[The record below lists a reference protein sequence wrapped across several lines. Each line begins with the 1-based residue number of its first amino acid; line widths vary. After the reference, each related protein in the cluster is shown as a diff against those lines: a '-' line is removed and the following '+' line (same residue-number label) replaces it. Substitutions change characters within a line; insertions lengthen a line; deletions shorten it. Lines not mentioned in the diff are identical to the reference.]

1 LIDRL
6 QQIMELRKLLSRI
19 SISLANAA
27 RHANNLSGRHFGVK
41 AMNVLIVDDHPMML
55 EYLSGAVGKALPDA
69 VVRTAEDLKTA
80 LERAREVEPALV
92 LVDLGLPGC
101 GGIDSVLQFRSA
113 FPNVPTVVVSAND
126 DTLSVRGALAVG
138 AAGFIPKS
146 SSPTVVVGAL
156 RLIAGGGRY
165 IPPEALA
172 ATPADKKT
180 AAQPEELLTERQRDV
195 LARMLKGSSNAQI
208 ATELNITE
216 GTAKQ
221 HAHAVYAAFGV
232 SSRAD
237 LILAASGRY
246 RRTG

>member
-1 LIDRL
+1 
-6 QQIMELRKLLSRI
+6 
-19 SISLANAA
+19 
-27 RHANNLSGRHFGVK
+27 
-41 AMNVLIVDDHPMML
+41 MNVLIVDDHPMML

-69 VVRTAEDLKTA
+69 VVHTAGNLATA
-80 LERAREVEPALV
+80 LERAREVNPALV

-101 GGIDSVLQFRSA
+101 GGIDSVLQFRTA
-113 FPNVPTVVVSAND
+113 FPHVPTVVVSAND
-126 DTLSVRGALAVG
+126 DYLSVRGALAVG

-165 IPPEALA
+165 IPPEALQA
-172 ATPADKKT
+172 RPADKG
-180 AAQPEELLTERQRDV
+180 AVEPADILTDRQRDV
-195 LARMLKGSSNAQI
+195 LARMLNGRSNAQI
-208 ATELNITE
+208 AKELDISE

>member
-1 LIDRL
+1 
-6 QQIMELRKLLSRI
+6 
-19 SISLANAA
+19 
-27 RHANNLSGRHFGVK
+27 
-41 AMNVLIVDDHPMML
+41 MNVLIVDDHPMML
-55 EYLSGAVGKALPDA
+55 EYLTGAVGKALPDA
-69 VVRTAEDLKTA
+69 VVRTASDLQTA
-80 LERAREVEPALV
+80 LERAREIEPALV

-101 GGIDSVLQFRSA
+101 GGIDSVMQFRSA
-113 FPNVPTVVVSAND
+113 FPHVPTVVVSAND

-146 SSPTVVVGAL
+146 SSPTVVVSAL

-165 IPPEALA
+165 IPPEALK
-172 ATPADKKT
+172 PAPGVQKHDSEP
-180 AAQPEELLTERQRDV
+180 QELLTDRQRDV
-195 LARMLKGSSNAQI
+195 LARMLKGYSNAQI
-208 ATELNITE
+208 AKELDITE

-237 LILAASGRY
+237 LILAAQGKY

>member
-1 LIDRL
+1 
-6 QQIMELRKLLSRI
+6 
-19 SISLANAA
+19 
-27 RHANNLSGRHFGVK
+27 
-41 AMNVLIVDDHPMML
+41 MNVLIVDDHPMML

-69 VVRTAEDLKTA
+69 VVRTAGDLQTA
-80 LERAREVEPALV
+80 LERAREIEPALV

-101 GGIDSVLQFRSA
+101 GGIDSVLQFRTAYPS
-113 FPNVPTVVVSAND
+113 VPIVVVSAND
-126 DTLSVRGALAVG
+126 DYLSVRGALAVG

-146 SSPTVVVGAL
+146 SSPTVVVDAL

-165 IPPEALA
+165 IPPEALEPGPDHHVALDPEA
-172 ATPADKKT
+172 A
-180 AAQPEELLTERQRDV
+180 LTDRQRDV
-195 LARMLKGSSNAQI
+195 LARMLNGRNNAQI
-208 ATELNITE
+208 AKELDISE

>member
-1 LIDRL
+1 
-6 QQIMELRKLLSRI
+6 
-19 SISLANAA
+19 
-27 RHANNLSGRHFGVK
+27 
-41 AMNVLIVDDHPMML
+41 MNVLIVDDHPMVL

-69 VVRTAEDLKTA
+69 VVHTAGDLATA
-80 LERAREVEPALV
+80 LERARELNPALV

-101 GGIDSVLQFRSA
+101 GGIDSVLQFRTA

-126 DTLSVRGALAVG
+126 DYLSVRGALAVG

-165 IPPEALA
+165 IPPEALEVGA
-172 ATPADKKT
+172 APRGARD
-180 AAQPEELLTERQRDV
+180 PEESLTDRQRDV
-195 LARMLKGSSNAQI
+195 LARMLKGRSNAQI
-208 ATELNITE
+208 AKELDITE

-221 HAHAVYAAFGV
+221 HVHAVYSAFSV

>member
-1 LIDRL
+1 
-6 QQIMELRKLLSRI
+6 
-19 SISLANAA
+19 
-27 RHANNLSGRHFGVK
+27 
-41 AMNVLIVDDHPMML
+41 MNVLIVDDHPMML

-69 VVRTAEDLKTA
+69 VVRTAGDLQTA

-101 GGIDSVLQFRSA
+101 GGIDSVLQFRTAYPS
-113 FPNVPTVVVSAND
+113 VPIVVVSAND
-126 DTLSVRGALAVG
+126 DYLSVRGALAVG

-146 SSPTVVVGAL
+146 SSPTVVVSAL
-156 RLIAGGGRY
+156 RLVAGGGRY
-165 IPPEALA
+165 IPPEALEPGPDQHVALDPEA
-172 ATPADKKT
+172 A
-180 AAQPEELLTERQRDV
+180 LTDRQRDV
-195 LARMLKGSSNAQI
+195 LARMLNGRSNAQI
-208 ATELNITE
+208 AKELDISE